1 MREEFMNLFRRVKFA
16 AIVVTLPIVIGC
28 QAMTAKTRVENPREA
43 VITKSVRA
51 KLQAEKT
58 ANLTRVD
65 VETKGG
71 IVYLSG
77 IVASLDARERAIKLA
92 WEVSGVETVVNH
104 LEVEK

>member
-1 MREEFMNLFRRVKFA
+1 MNLFRRVKFA

-28 QAMTAKTRVENPREA
+28 QAMTAKTRVENPQEA
-43 VITKSVRA
+43 AITKS
-51 KLQAEKT
+51 EKT
-58 ANLTRVD
+58 ADLTRVD
-65 VETKGG
+65 VETNGG

-77 IVASLDARERAIKLA
+77 IVASLDARERAVKLA

>member
-1 MREEFMNLFRRVKFA
+1 MNLFRRVKFA

-28 QAMTAKTRVENPREA
+28 QAMTAKTRVENPQETA
-43 VITKSVRA
+43 ITKSVQA

-58 ANLTRVD
+58 ADLTRVD
-65 VETKGG
+65 VETNGG

-77 IVASLDARERAIKLA
+77 IVALDARERAVKLA

>member
-1 MREEFMNLFRRVKFA
+1 MNLFRRVKFA

-28 QAMTAKTRVENPREA
+28 QAMTAKTRVENPQEA
-43 VITKSVRA
+43 AITKSVQA

-58 ANLTRVD
+58 ADLTRVD
-65 VETKGG
+65 VETNGG
-71 IVYLSG
+71 IVYLSS
-77 IVASLDARERAIKLA
+77 IVASLDTRERAVKLA

>member
-1 MREEFMNLFRRVKFA
+1 MNLFRRVKFA

-28 QAMTAKTRVENPREA
+28 QAMTAKTRVENPQEA
-43 VITKSVRA
+43 AITKSVQA

-58 ANLTRVD
+58 ADLTRVD
-65 VETKGG
+65 VETNGG

-77 IVASLDARERAIKLA
+77 IVVSLDARERAVKLV

>member
-28 QAMTAKTRVENPREA
+28 QAMTAKTRVENPQEA
-43 VITKSVRA
+43 AITKSVRA
-51 KLQAEKT
+51 KLLAEKT
-58 ANLTRVD
+58 ANFTRVD
-65 VETKGG
+65 VATNGG
-71 IVYLSG
+71 IVDLSG
-77 IVASLDARERAIKLA
+77 IVTSLDARERAVKLA

>member
-43 VITKSVRA
+43 AITKSVRA

-71 IVYLSG
+71 IV
-77 IVASLDARERAIKLA
+77 ASLDARERAVKLA

>member
-1 MREEFMNLFRRVKFA
+1 MREEFMNRFRRVKFA
-16 AIVVTLPIVIGC
+16 AIVVSLPIVSVC
-28 QAMTAKTRVENPREA
+28 QGMTAKTRVENPREEA
-43 VITKSVRA
+43 ITKSVRE
-51 KLQAEKT
+51 KQQAEKT

-92 WEVSGVETVVNH
+92 WEVSGVKTVVN
-104 LEVEK
+104 

>member
-28 QAMTAKTRVENPREA
+28 QAMTAK
-43 VITKSVRA
+43 
-51 KLQAEKT
+51 
-58 ANLTRVD
+58 TRVD

>member
-43 VITKSVRA
+43 AITKSVRA

-65 VETKGG
+65 VEMKGG

-77 IVASLDARERAIKLA
+77 IVDLLVDKELAIKLA
-92 WEVSGVETVVNH
+92 WEVSGFE
-104 LEVEK
+104 LEVN